1 VAPLLSFFVAHLR
14 KLCFELQE
22 ATFWTEK
29 FNRTATVQRPF
40 PTLRREEEGRDKT
53 RQERNARVA
62 SPKHFFIA
70 KVLDPLLISLST
82 DKRTLS
88 VDETIQF
95 KVP

>member
-1 VAPLLSFFVAHLR
+1 M
-14 KLCFELQE
+14 
-22 ATFWTEK
+22 
-29 FNRTATVQRPF
+29 
-40 PTLRREEEGRDKT
+40 LRREEEGREKA
-53 RQERNARVA
+53 RQERNAQMT

-70 KVLDPLLISLST
+70 RVLDPLLISLST

>member
-1 VAPLLSFFVAHLR
+1 M
-14 KLCFELQE
+14 
-22 ATFWTEK
+22 
-29 FNRTATVQRPF
+29 
-40 PTLRREEEGRDKT
+40 LRREEEGREKA
-53 RQERNARVA
+53 RQERNAQMT